1 MASVKIGSTYYGLI
15 GLGIWVTSYPS
26 GTPVYAPA
34 GGPIELAQ
42 SRYLVMNGTSVTLCT
57 MTQQAN
63 PTGAVRFM
71 VPFGSTY
78 VMAGG
83 LDYEDTTEVAEY
95 GWGAYDTQANAVS
108 GT

>member
-1 MASVKIGSTYYGLI
+1 
-15 GLGIWVTSYPS
+15 
-26 GTPVYAPA
+26 
-34 GGPIELAQ
+34 
-42 SRYLVMNGTSVTLCT
+42 

-63 PTGAVRFM
+63 PTAAVRFM
-71 VPFGSTY
+71 VPYGSTY

-83 LDYEDTTEVAEY
+83 FDFEDFTEAAEY